1 MSRGHRLPPSK
12 WNKNKGGDEEKGGG
26 IAYKQTNKEGCRE
39 RERERQTEMTAK
51 SSTRQSSLCSSPP
64 DIFLIF
70 NQKKRENVV
79 GVITI
84 MLSSHL
90 LQFNFPSISVGNVEH
105 TQRRRWLQRWWW
117 WQMGYNGYTLW
128 TNFDHYRHLGCT
140 TSTTD
145 QYAGTVVP
153 PVRFTVVALWVWII
167 KGTLQRFHRWVKI

>member
-39 RERERQTEMTAK
+39 RERRQTEMTAK
-51 SSTRQSSLCSSPP
+51 SSTRQSSLCSSTP

-90 LQFNFPSISVGNVEH
+90 LQFNFLPSVLEMLNTPNDDDDCSDDDDDRWDTTGTRYEQTLIITG
-105 TQRRRWLQRWWW
+105 TWDAPRQQRT
-117 WQMGYNGYTLW
+117 NTL
-128 TNFDHYRHLGCT
+128 
-140 TSTTD
+140 
-145 QYAGTVVP
+145 
-153 PVRFTVVALWVWII
+153 ALWFP
-167 KGTLQRFHRWVKI
+167 RFASQ